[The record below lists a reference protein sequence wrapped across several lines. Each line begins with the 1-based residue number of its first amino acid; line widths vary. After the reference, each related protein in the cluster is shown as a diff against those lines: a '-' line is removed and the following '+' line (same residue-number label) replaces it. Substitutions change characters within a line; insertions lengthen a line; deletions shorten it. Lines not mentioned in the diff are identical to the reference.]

1 MLKVVFSTN
10 EGLEAC
16 QQYRRSPCIAVG
28 VDKLPARRCNPVS
41 VLLRLHRATGS
52 VMRKQIVFCVIL
64 LPVDIE
70 LAECDTALA
79 HRILLYATPLLL
91 WIDKYSTD
99 MEIYVVIFHIKILLE
114 IKSTSLGMVIVLF
127 RWMAISSCKTPTI
140 SARFQSC
147 HAHAG

>member
-1 MLKVVFSTN
+1 
-10 EGLEAC
+10 
-16 QQYRRSPCIAVG
+16 
-28 VDKLPARRCNPVS
+28 
-41 VLLRLHRATGS
+41 
-52 VMRKQIVFCVIL
+52 MRKQIVFCVIL

-114 IKSTSLGMVIVLF
+114 IKSTPLGMG
-127 RWMAISSCKTPTI
+127 ISSCKTPTI